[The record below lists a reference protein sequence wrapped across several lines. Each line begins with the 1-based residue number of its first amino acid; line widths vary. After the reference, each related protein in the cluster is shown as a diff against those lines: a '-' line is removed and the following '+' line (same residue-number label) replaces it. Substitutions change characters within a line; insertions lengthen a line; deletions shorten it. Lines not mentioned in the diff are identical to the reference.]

1 MMHLISINDL
11 SQECIAS
18 IMFEASNMKELV
30 NTSGGDDRLKHK
42 VLTLLFFEAST
53 RTNCSF
59 QAAMLRL
66 GGNIITVNEQFSSVK
81 KGESLEDTIKT
92 LCGYS
97 DAIVLRHSEQ
107 GSSAIAASVASK
119 PVINAGDGVGE
130 HPTQSLLDLFTIQQ
144 ELGVLSGER
153 AEGEML
159 TVTFLG
165 DLKHG

>member
-1 MMHLISINDL
+1 MHLISINDL
-11 SQECIAS
+11 SQEFIAR
-18 IMFEASNMKELV
+18 ILNEASKMKELV
-30 NTSGGDDRLKHK
+30 KTSGGDDRLKHK

-66 GGNIITVNEQFSSVK
+66 GGSVMTVNEQFSSVK

-97 DAIVLRHSEQ
+97 DAIVLRHPQQ
-107 GSSAIAASVASK
+107 GSSVIAASVASK
-119 PVINAGDGVGE
+119 PIINAGDGVGE
-130 HPTQSLLDLFTIQQ
+130 HPTQSLLDLFTIQE
-144 ELGVLSGER
+144 ELGVLGDKR
-153 AEGEML
+153 AEGEVL